1 MLFGC
6 NLMIFLTYVPLNF
19 LYELIVPPKETKKME
34 LDPEDMEGEELT
46 PEEAAQQKADAI
58 EKGEGAVDLEN
69 ENADLGSNASLGK
82 SGK

>member
-1 MLFGC
+1 
-6 NLMIFLTYVPLNF
+6 MIFLTYVPLNF